1 MKVSLKGEPI
11 SWLNSLV
18 MIPKGEHDIR
28 ICLDMRAANKAITR
42 R

>member
-1 MKVSLKGEPI
+1 M
-11 SWLNSLV
+11 LNPLV

-28 ICLDMRAANKAITR
+28 ICLDMRAANKAIIR